1 LFDVFARSRKKVI
14 EMPDRT
20 PMDTLKILTGQQ
32 ALDAYKALSDD
43 SRRQILHALRARK
56 MSTTE
61 LLEFLCK
68 QDPQKEIKPQTVR
81 YHLKELEKCGLI
93 QMDGYEP
100 AGNGDSHIMQKLWRA
115 TAENVF
121 ITTGDLNGF
130 GAHDGPILD
139 KTLDIVATM
148 TSLGFKFESQDE
160 IQKIA
165 EAMTARDKIITRG
178 QELARESLR
187 QASEIDPALYVIF
200 RNILTIVRLNDQDY
214 EEYWKTS
221 HILTD
226 GLRAAHRRGGGPNPK
241 VY

>member
-1 LFDVFARSRKKVI
+1 
-14 EMPDRT
+14 
-20 PMDTLKILTGQQ
+20 MDTLKILTGQQ

-61 LLEFLCK
+61 LVEFLCK

-148 TSLGFKFESQDE
+148 ASLGFKFESQDE

-214 EEYWKTS
+214 EEYWKTN
-221 HILTD
+221 HILID
-226 GLRAAHRRGGGPNPK
+226 GLRAAHRRGMGPNPK

>member
-1 LFDVFARSRKKVI
+1 
-14 EMPDRT
+14 
-20 PMDTLKILTGQQ
+20 MDTLKILTGQH
-32 ALDAYKALSDD
+32 AIDAYKVLSDD
-43 SRRQILHALRARK
+43 SRRQILHALRARR

-61 LLEFLCK
+61 LVDFLSK
-68 QDPQKEIKPQTVR
+68 QDPHKEIKPQTVR

-121 ITTGDLNGF
+121 ITTGGLNGF
-130 GAHDGPILD
+130 DEHDGPDLD

-148 TSLGFKFESQDE
+148 AKLGFKFESKDE
-160 IQKIA
+160 IQQIA
-165 EAMTARDKIITRG
+165 EAMTMRDRILTRG
-178 QELARESLR
+178 QELAKESLR
-187 QASEIDPALYVIF
+187 QAKEIDPALYVIF

-214 EEYWKTS
+214 EDYWKTN
-221 HILTD
+221 HVLTD
-226 GLRAAHRRGGGPNPK
+226 GLRAAHRRGGGQNPR